1 MVDMDLLIYWKM
13 LRAHVKEV
21 NVESL
26 FLTNVES
33 IFWNLC
39 IVRAYPIRISEFH
52 RLMIRILIFLSL
64 ELYDME

>member
-13 LRAHVKEV
+13 LRARVKEV
-21 NVESL
+21 NVESI

-39 IVRAYPIRISEFH
+39 IVRAYSIRISEFH
-52 RLMIRILIFLSL
+52 RLMISILIFFTIGVI
-64 ELYDME
+64 